1 MLLLLTRVQLF
12 DDFDQIRVFLHFV
25 RDKRNTR
32 FFCFTVFGLVLLP
45 ELLVKG
51 GDVESARSAEVL
63 IEVLHRW
70 VVHEV
75 LSDLVSLSIGIN
87 TEAVF
92 FRLRVLDHWC
102 LNDIPE
108 RHFLSLLEDRNE
120 LSPDRVVDLVRFRLL
135 DLLEGFISQVQNQV
149 DETRCDLYV
158 QRPLSQLF
166 LMALLFGLFAS
177 GLVLDLPALL
187 FCLHRGKSDP
197 FSFFVRF

>member
-25 RDKRNTR
+25 RDKRNAR

-92 FRLRVLDHWC
+92 FRLRVLDHRC
-102 LNDIPE
+102 LNDIP
-108 RHFLSLLEDRNE
+108 
-120 LSPDRVVDLVRFRLL
+120 
-135 DLLEGFISQVQNQV
+135 
-149 DETRCDLYV
+149 
-158 QRPLSQLF
+158 
-166 LMALLFGLFAS
+166 
-177 GLVLDLPALL
+177 
-187 FCLHRGKSDP
+187 K
-197 FSFFVRF
+197 